1 MNDHANMTTAT
12 NSGRTAIVTGGA
24 NGIGCATVRRFL
36 RDGYRVVLV
45 DVAREGQA
53 IADEAPDRT
62 AFLQADLADEGTAD
76 TAVQLALER
85 FGGIDTVVNNGGVSL
100 LRDVAEMTMPEW
112 DRVHAINLRAAW
124 LFVRAARAHLRG
136 RANASV
142 VNVSSFHG
150 GATIDHFT
158 AYAASKAGVD
168 GFTRAAAVELASEG
182 IRVNAVAPGV
192 IHTSMLQNWLDTVP
206 DPDSALDRMRT
217 YQPLGRLGRPE
228 EIASAIAFLASDEA
242 SFITGSTLLADGG
255 VSARLWHA

>member
-1 MNDHANMTTAT
+1 MNEAANTT
-12 NSGRTAIVTGGA
+12 RTAIVTGGA
-24 NGIGCATVRRFL
+24 NGIGCATVRRFV

-45 DVAREGQA
+45 DIAEAGQA
-53 IADEAPDRT
+53 IADEANGN
-62 AFLQADLADEGTAD
+62 AVFLRADLADED
-76 TAVQLALER
+76 TAEAAVRLALEQ
-85 FGGIDTVVNNGGVSL
+85 FGSLDTVVNNGGISL
-100 LRDVAEMTMPEW
+100 LRDVAEMTLSEW
-112 DRVHAINLRAAW
+112 DGVHAINLRAAW
-124 LFVRAARAHLRG
+124 LFARAARAHLRT
-136 RANASV
+136 RKNASI

-150 GATIDHFT
+150 GATIEHFT

-168 GFTRAAAVELASEG
+168 GFTRAAAVELAADG

-242 SFITGSTLLADGG
+242 SFITGTTLTADGG

>member
-1 MNDHANMTTAT
+1 MSAIQGMP
-12 NSGRTAIVTGGA
+12 RTAVVTGGA
-24 NGIGCATVRRFL
+24 NGIGCATVRRFV
-36 RDGYRVVLV
+36 RDGYKVVLV
-45 DVAREGQA
+45 DIAEAGRA
-53 IADEAPDRT
+53 IADEANGN
-62 AFLQADLADEGTAD
+62 AVFLCADLAEEGTAD
-76 TAVQLALER
+76 AAVQLAINH
-85 FGGIDTVVNNGGVSL
+85 FGGLDTVVNNGGISL
-100 LRDVAEMTMPEW
+100 LRDCADMTMQEW
-112 DRVHAINLRAAW
+112 DRVHAVNLRAAW
-124 LFVRAARAHLRG
+124 LFVRAARAHLRL

-192 IHTSMLQNWLDTVP
+192 IHTSMLQSWLDTTL

-217 YQPLGRLGRPE
+217 FQPLGRLGRPE
-228 EIASAIAFLASDEA
+228 EIAAVISFLASDEA
-242 SFITGSTLLADGG
+242 SFITGTTLLADGG